1 MSVEAIWTGIA
12 RQAAA
17 VTGIKAAYGHEAS
30 GVVKA
35 YPEDIFDGPVAVV
48 DYDGSEIAHGS
59 FETLTHE
66 FSIVLWMPRG
76 NGTRSAAVKVL
87 APMFERFHLAFDQNV
102 GLYGTLAGQG
112 EAKLMA
118 SGGFDDDDIE
128 GKPFI
133 VQVLTVRAWESVSLT
148 HSIGPSS

>member
-1 MSVEAIWTGIA
+1 MSVELIWTAIA

-48 DYDGSEIAHGS
+48 DYAGSEIAHGS

-66 FSIVLWMPRG
+66 FFIVLWMPRG
-76 NGTRSAAVKVL
+76 NGTRSAAVKAL
-87 APMFERFHLAFDQNV
+87 APMFERFHVAFDQNV
-102 GLYGTLAGQG
+102 GLYGTSIQAVITG
-112 EAKLMA
+112 

-128 GKPFI
+128 GKPFL
-133 VQVLTVRAWESVSLT
+133 VQVLTASAQEAVSLT